1 MFILQVIKC
10 LELNGAKR
18 VICSKSA
25 QILEQLSM
33 LLRPAMKLIAAR
45 NKTRQSPF
53 IPAKLL
59 RPATKQVRTLQF
71 SARQILN
78 CLHSLR
84 PVIDVIAARNK
95 GGSEPEFAIFRDL
108 FLGLEGV

>member
-1 MFILQVIKC
+1 
-10 LELNGAKR
+10 
-18 VICSKSA
+18 
-25 QILEQLSM
+25 M
-33 LLRPAMKLIAAR
+33 LLRPAMKVIAARNQTSQNFFIPAQLLRPATKLIAAR

-95 GGSEPEFAIFRDL
+95 GGSNPEFAIFRDL